1 MWKGWPPSKTLHR
14 QQEAQSTYCLLYMW
28 KDGTHGITIHTKE
41 VWHIKTCLSSLDTDL
56 RLLKGQ
62 QEEEST
68 HTLLDTFW
76 RAGQIVVSLNEDVSW
91 FWEGSYVTYNLKS
104 HIFPCAWW
112 CICGMYICTCEDK
125 GRGNFLFV
133 CGFPSNPNRPNE
145 GQCSSGSLFLWTWHN
160 DLHKS
165 INSTKSNSNQF
176 YRIQQPSKG
185 SLIMDDVW
193 MIHWLHSQVP
203 L

>member
-1 MWKGWPPSKTLHR
+1 MWNGWTPSKTLHR

-28 KDGTHGITIHTKE
+28 KDGTHSITIHTKE

-62 QEEEST
+62 QEEST

-76 RAGQIVVSLNEDVSW
+76 SAGQIVVSLNEENVSW

-133 CGFPSNPNRPNE
+133 CVFPSNPNRPMKENVAVGPYSCE
-145 GQCSSGSLFLWTWHN
+145 P
-160 DLHKS
+160 D
-165 INSTKSNSNQF
+165 
-176 YRIQQPSKG
+176 
-185 SLIMDDVW
+185 IM
-193 MIHWLHSQVP
+193 IFISQ
-203 L
+203 